1 MSPVL
6 EVRDV
11 WNGYPDWTG
20 QPRTLRG
27 AVSRRSPLF
36 RSGRS
41 QRWALRGVSLT
52 LGRGQG
58 VGVIGHNGSGK
69 STLLRLVSGLGRP
82 SRGTIQVH
90 PDTTA
95 VLSFGSSFDLQLTGR
110 ENALTAGLI
119 SGMSRRE
126 ARTALTT
133 MLEFSELGEY
143 VDAPV
148 RTYSEGM
155 KLRLAFG
162 LIAAFN
168 PRLLVLDE
176 VLAVGDTAFRARC
189 LERIAQLRAGGTS
202 LVLASHSMSELR
214 EACDQA
220 LWLHRG
226 SVRAFGD
233 IDDVVEAYETEMHRS
248 MLAATPVGSGSQGDG
263 GAALAL
269 GENRFGSQELTIE
282 RVTLAGVAA
291 GDNGVPPSVSAG
303 DPLRIQLALG
313 PGTRRIED
321 LTVSIT
327 IRALDDTPLIDLA
340 ADRSSLPK
348 GALDAG
354 AMLELSLD
362 RLDLRAGEYKV
373 DVGVY
378 ERDWE
383 HVLDFHWS
391 AYRFRVTG
399 PAGSGALAPP
409 HSWRRVE
416 PSGDHARG

>member
-11 WNGYPDWTG
+11 WKGYPDWTG

-27 AVSRRSPLF
+27 ALSRRSPLF
-36 RSGRS
+36 RSSRA
-41 QRWALRGVSLT
+41 QRWALRGVTLT
-52 LGRGQG
+52 LGPGQG

-90 PDTTA
+90 PDTTS
-95 VLSFGSSFDLQLTGR
+95 VLSFGSTFDLQLTGR
-110 ENALTAGLI
+110 ENALTAALV

-126 ARTALTT
+126 ARAALTT
-133 MLEFSELGEY
+133 MLEFSELDEF

-162 LIAAFN
+162 LIATLH

-189 LERIAQLRAGGTS
+189 LERIRQLREGGTS
-202 LVLASHSMSELR
+202 LVLASHSVSELR

-233 IDDVVEAYETEMHRS
+233 IEDVVEAYETEMHRS
-248 MLAATPVGSGSQGDG
+248 MLAATPVGAGGQGG
-263 GAALAL
+263 GAAALAL

-282 RVTLAGVAA
+282 RVTLAGATA
-291 GDNGVPPSVSAG
+291 GADNPSPAVPTG
-303 DPLRIQLALG
+303 DPLRIQLMLG
-313 PGTRRIED
+313 PASRPIED

-327 IRALDDTPLIDLA
+327 IRALDDTPLIDLS
-340 ADRSSLPK
+340 ADRDALPQ
-348 GALDAG
+348 GGLDAG
-354 AMLELSLD
+354 AMLELALD

-416 PSGDHARG
+416 TSAAHGRG

>member
-11 WNGYPDWTG
+11 WKSYPDWTG

-41 QRWALRGVSLT
+41 QRWALRGVTLT
-52 LGRGQG
+52 LGPGQG

-110 ENALTAGLI
+110 ENALTAALI

-133 MLEFSELGEY
+133 MLEFSELAEF

-162 LIAAFN
+162 LIAALH

-176 VLAVGDTAFRARC
+176 VLAVGDAAFRARC
-189 LERIAQLRAGGTS
+189 LERIAQLRDGGTS

-214 EACDQA
+214 DACDQA

-233 IDDVVEAYETEMHRS
+233 IADVVEAYETEMHRS
-248 MLAATPVGSGSQGDG
+248 MLAATPVGAGSQGAR
-263 GAALAL
+263 GAGLAL

-282 RVTLAGVAA
+282 RVTLAGVTA
-291 GDNGVPPSVSAG
+291 GEDGVPPSVPAG
-303 DPLRIQLALG
+303 DPLRIQLRLG
-313 PGTRRIED
+313 AGARPIED
-321 LTVSIT
+321 VTISIA

-340 ADRSSLPK
+340 ADRDALPR

-354 AMLELSLD
+354 TMIELTLD

-399 PAGSGALAPP
+399 PAGNGALAPP
-409 HSWRRVE
+409 HSWRVE
-416 PSGDHARG
+416 PSADHVHG